1 MRRLELES
9 IHRTGPSRSFQSQW
23 PHWVFFLLLF
33 IEKKDLENDWN
44 PRQNVFLIEAGFFF
58 FSDDVVASDFV
69 GKKTTTTRLIP
80 LDGQR
85 LANWNRLRSAHRGQ
99 SKRNQTKKTKRRG
112 RPLKPMAIDF
122 QGPKRERE
130 REREREL
137 CLISESELVRVSWQR
152 FRRCNLGDKRVE
164 YDGE

>member
-1 MRRLELES
+1 
-9 IHRTGPSRSFQSQW
+9 
-23 PHWVFFLLLF
+23 
-33 IEKKDLENDWN
+33 
-44 PRQNVFLIEAGFFF
+44 
-58 FSDDVVASDFV
+58 
-69 GKKTTTTRLIP
+69 
-80 LDGQR
+80 
-85 LANWNRLRSAHRGQ
+85 
-99 SKRNQTKKTKRRG
+99 
-112 RPLKPMAIDF
+112 MAIDF